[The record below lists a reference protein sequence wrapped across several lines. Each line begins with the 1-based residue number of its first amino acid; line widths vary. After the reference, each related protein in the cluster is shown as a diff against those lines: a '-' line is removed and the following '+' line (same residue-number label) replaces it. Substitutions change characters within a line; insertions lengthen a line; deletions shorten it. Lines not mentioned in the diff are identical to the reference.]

1 MTELP
6 QDFESFFIQLQRKRN
21 ETMQE
26 YTASFERQL
35 RRLAAHEVQLPDKV
49 IGWYYLHRAGLTQQQ
64 RQLIMSTITTSTL
77 SLDAVRKA
85 VNFVIGQDQTPD
97 GSTAVTTAST
107 R

>member
-1 MTELP
+1 
-6 QDFESFFIQLQRKRN
+6 
-21 ETMQE
+21 MQE